1 MKSLP
6 CTAPRGFTLI
16 ELLCVISI
24 IALLAGLLLP
34 VTGKILERANDTKC
48 VSNLR
53 QIAVAASAAA
63 TDNDN
68 VYPIVEI
75 DSNTGLVAGALD
87 PDAKPLDV
95 ALAPYGITPEILKC
109 PADLKGPNN
118 YAIQN
123 PHSSYMWSPYSEET
137 NSVVPTITRRRGQS
151 AIPLSRLQLASDW
164 SAVHSTDSLGAG
176 KMIYSV
182 YGDGHVK
189 TAIKRKIT
197 P

>member
-1 MKSLP
+1 
-6 CTAPRGFTLI
+6 LI

-48 VSNLR
+48 VNNLQ
-53 QIAVAASAAA
+53 QIGVAASAAA
-63 TDNDN
+63 NDNDN
-68 VYPIVEI
+68 MYPIIEI
-75 DSNTGLVAGALD
+75 DSNTGLVAGILD

-95 ALAPYGITPEILKC
+95 ALKPYGITPEILKC

-118 YAIQN
+118 YAKQN

-137 NSVVPTITRRRGQS
+137 NSVVPTITRRRGQTTV
-151 AIPLSRLQLASDW
+151 PLSRLQLASDW
-164 SAVHSTDSLGAG
+164 SAVHSGDTLGAG
-176 KMIYSV
+176 KKIYSV

-189 TAIKRKIT
+189 NH
-197 P
+197 